1 MPTHAHKAIYL
12 SLSLTAGLLALS
24 VDTKAYCQTSP
35 QKAADQ
41 KSNKVDIG
49 PYMKGVSDKIGPL
62 WNPPKAKGE
71 AINDKLVV
79 RFTVEANGSISELGV
94 KESCGDKEIDDLALK
109 TIAKAAPF
117 GKLPNGVPKVSAQ
130 FALPCKSGVSAD
142 GVEMKPYF
150 DDMWTRILRTWWV
163 PKRLLFIQVPVKIEL
178 NEDGSLIAATLI
190 KSSGDE
196 NADKLAIIGVKRA
209 APFAPLP
216 KGLKAPFTVNY
227 TLGYKGGKD
236 QVVYWNG
243 QKISKGESFT
253 TSGGVQTTLT
263 DNTTDK
269 DRVFHKKKEDTLI
282 KMFALDGTL
291 DTLEKLGKTDNPEM
305 VPILLEYSSQ
315 HRLIEEHKE
324 AKDKLKRALA
334 IAEKNLKNFDQSE
347 NAANFSPET
356 KSQEGKS
363 PQTKSQETKSQ
374 ETKPQE
380 SKQPEEKRLEDKKK
394 AQKTFASA
402 LIALA
407 QTEYS
412 LGNLAEAEPLLKQ
425 AIAMKENELNEK
437 DQEYKEL
444 LNTYARLLYKQN
456 RAKEADEQYK
466 KIKEL
471 S

>member
-1 MPTHAHKAIYL
+1 MQIKPDKAICL
-12 SLSLTAGLLALS
+12 AIGLTLGLFAQS
-24 VDTKAYCQTSP
+24 VSMKAYCQTGS
-35 QKAADQ
+35 QKPAEPKAG
-41 KSNKVDIG
+41 KVDIG

-71 AINDKLVV
+71 TSDDKLVI
-79 RFTVEANGSISELGV
+79 RFTIEANGSISELVV
-94 KESCGDKEIDDLALK
+94 KDSCGDKEIDDLAMK
-109 TIAKAAPF
+109 TITKAAPF
-117 GKLPNGVPKVSAQ
+117 GKLPAGVPKVNAQ

-163 PKRLLFIQVPVKIEL
+163 PKRLLFIQVPLKIEL
-178 NEDGSLIAATLI
+178 NEDGSLIAVSLL

-216 KGLKAPFTVNY
+216 KGIKAPFTVNY

-243 QKISKGESFT
+243 QKVSKGESYT

-263 DNTTDK
+263 DNTTEK
-269 DRVFHKKKEDTLI
+269 DRAFHKTKEAALI
-282 KMFALDGTL
+282 KMYTLEEKL
-291 DTLEKLGKTDNPEM
+291 DTLKKLGNRENPEM

-324 AKDKLKRALA
+324 AKDKLKRALE
-334 IAEKNLKNFDQSE
+334 IAENNLKSLDKSE
-347 NAANFSPET
+347 TAASA
-356 KSQEGKS
+356 
-363 PQTKSQETKSQ
+363 SQETKAPESNHQ
-374 ETKPQE
+374 EN
-380 SKQPEEKRLEDKKK
+380 KQLEYNRLENKKK
-394 AQKTFASA
+394 AQKTFSSA
-402 LIALA
+402 LNALA
-407 QTEYS
+407 QAEYS

-425 AIAMKENELNEK
+425 AIAMKETELNEK
-437 DQEYKEL
+437 DQEYKDL
-444 LNTYARLLYKQN
+444 LNTYAKLLYKQN
-456 RAKEADEQYK
+456 RTKEAEEQYK

>member
-1 MPTHAHKAIYL
+1 MPTHAHKTIYL

-24 VDTKAYCQTSP
+24 VDTNAYCQTSP

-62 WNPPKAKGE
+62 WNPPKSKGE

-178 NEDGSLIAATLI
+178 NEDGSLIAATLV

-269 DRVFHKKKEDTLI
+269 DRAFHKKKEDTLI
-282 KMFALDGTL
+282 KMFALDGAL
-291 DTLEKLGKTDNPEM
+291 DTLERLGNPDNPEM

-334 IAEKNLKNFDQSE
+334 IAERNLKNFDQSE
-347 NAANFSPET
+347 TAPNFSKETKSPET
-356 KSQEGKS
+356 KSQEV
-363 PQTKSQETKSQ
+363 KSQEA
-374 ETKPQE
+374 KPRE

-437 DQEYKEL
+437 DPEYKEL

-456 RAKEADEQYK
+456 RTKEADEQYK

>member
-1 MPTHAHKAIYL
+1 MQIKPHKAICL
-12 SLSLTAGLLALS
+12 ALSLTACQIALS
-24 VDTKAYCQTSP
+24 IDMKAYSQTSA
-35 QKAADQ
+35 QKPADP
-41 KSNKVDIG
+41 KAGKIDIG
-49 PYMKGVSDKIGPL
+49 PYMKAVSDKIGPL

-71 AINDKLVV
+71 TINDKLVV
-79 RFTVEANGSISELGV
+79 RFTIEANGSISELGV
-94 KESCGDKEIDDLALK
+94 KDSCGDKEIDELALK
-109 TIAKAAPF
+109 TITKAAPF
-117 GKLPNGVPKVSAQ
+117 GKLPAGVPKVSAQ

-178 NEDGSLIAATLI
+178 NEDGSLIAASLL

-196 NADKLAIIGVKRA
+196 SADKLAIIGVKRA

-216 KGLKAPFTVNY
+216 KGIKAPFTVNY

-243 QKISKGESFT
+243 QKVSKGESYT

-263 DNTTDK
+263 DNTTEK
-269 DRVFHKKKEDTLI
+269 DRAFHKKKEETLI
-282 KMFALDGTL
+282 KMFGLDAKL
-291 DTLEKLGKTDNPEM
+291 DTLAKLGNHENPEM

-315 HRLIEEHKE
+315 HRQIEEHKE
-324 AKDKLKRALA
+324 AKDKLKKALE
-334 IAEKNLKNFDQSE
+334 IAEKNLQSFDKSE
-347 NAANFSPET
+347 TTASVT
-356 KSQEGKS
+356 
-363 PQTKSQETKSQ
+363 Q
-374 ETKPQE
+374 ETKPPE
-380 SKQPEEKRLEDKKK
+380 SKRQDNKQPEDKWLENKKR
-394 AQKTFASA
+394 AQKTFSSA

-425 AIAMKENELNEK
+425 AIAMKETELNEK
-437 DQEYKEL
+437 DQEYKDL

-456 RAKEADEQYK
+456 RTKEAEEQYK

>member
-1 MPTHAHKAIYL
+1 
-12 SLSLTAGLLALS
+12 
-24 VDTKAYCQTSP
+24 
-35 QKAADQ
+35 
-41 KSNKVDIG
+41 
-49 PYMKGVSDKIGPL
+49 MKGVSDKIGPL

-269 DRVFHKKKEDTLI
+269 DRAFHKKKEDTLI

-291 DTLEKLGKTDNPEM
+291 DTLKRLGNTDNPEM

-347 NAANFSPET
+347 TAANFSQETKSPET
-356 KSQEGKS
+356 KSQEAKPQETKS
-363 PQTKSQETKSQ
+363 PETKSPETKSPETKSQEAKSQ

-380 SKQPEEKRLEDKKK
+380 SKQTEEKRLEDKKK